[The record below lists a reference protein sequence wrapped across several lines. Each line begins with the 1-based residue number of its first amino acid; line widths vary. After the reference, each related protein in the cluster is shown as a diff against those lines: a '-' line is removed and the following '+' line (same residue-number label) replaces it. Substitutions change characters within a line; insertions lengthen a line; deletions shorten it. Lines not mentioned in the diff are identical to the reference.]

1 LGHLAKSIHGYYL
14 VYRNFDNEMKTNGW
28 FVKYDAGSDKF
39 GEQVSRIDSGD
50 STSLEDAQ
58 AFCEKNALDVER
70 ALHGG
75 AGPPEPP

>member
-1 LGHLAKSIHGYYL
+1 
-14 VYRNFDNEMKTNGW
+14 MKTNGW
-28 FVKYDAGSDKF
+28 FVKYDSGSDKF

-70 ALHGG
+70 AADVCEGMG
-75 AGPPEPP
+75 